1 MTVRFGMA
9 GTGAMAAIML
19 PAFRHA
25 AGAEL
30 AAVAS
35 RSEERARMFALKHN
49 IPSAC
54 GSLEELLADQSI
66 HAVYIANATKDH
78 AQTSIAALKAG
89 KHVLCEKP
97 FAMTAADGERVI
109 EAAKASGKLFM
120 EGLWTHFL
128 PAYERVRQ
136 IAYDKDLGAPLH
148 LTASYGFATSEAARP
163 RLFDRQD
170 GGVIL
175 DLGVYPVSLA
185 LRLMGPVKSLEA
197 DVKRNNE
204 GVDTHVS
211 LFLRHERGGVS
222 QLAMSFDA
230 WLSNAASLACTDGL
244 VSIPSPLFGAETVI
258 VERFGTAEHVKNNNA
273 GGGIKSALKRI
284 PLLRR
289 AKQALGGGERLPF
302 GADPYLPQMDHF
314 AGLVMAGKTESD
326 VVTHEFSLD
335 VLRILDQI
343 RAQEGDRS

>member
-1 MTVRFGMA
+1 MIVKFGMV

-25 AGAEL
+25 EGAEL

-35 RSEERARMFALKHN
+35 RSEDRARMFALKHK
-49 IPSAC
+49 IPSAR
-54 GSLEELLADQSI
+54 GSLEELLTDQSI

-78 AQTSIAALKAG
+78 AETSIAALNAG

-97 FAMTAADGERVI
+97 FAMTAADGARVI

-136 IAYDKDLGAPLH
+136 IAYDKDLGEPLH

-163 RLFDRQD
+163 RLYDRQD

-258 VERFGTAEHVKNNNA
+258 AQRFGTAEPVKNNNA
-273 GGGIKSALKRI
+273 GEIKSALKRI

-289 AKQALGGGERLPF
+289 VKQALGRGERHPF

-314 AGLVMAGKTESD
+314 TGLVTAGKTESD
-326 VVTHEFSLD
+326 VVTHDFSLD
-335 VLRILDQI
+335 VLRILDRI